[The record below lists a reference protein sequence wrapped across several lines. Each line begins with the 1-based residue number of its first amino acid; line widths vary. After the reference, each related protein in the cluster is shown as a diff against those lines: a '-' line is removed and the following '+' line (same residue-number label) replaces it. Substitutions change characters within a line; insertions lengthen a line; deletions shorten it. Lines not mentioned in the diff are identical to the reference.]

1 MKKREVRRLKRLVK
15 EAGELL
21 GLFAESSGGLGL
33 HRMGEKT
40 EREFVRMSESRGLPV
55 EHYAKQSIAYDFV
68 VAGLRVQVKTRKV
81 SPGGIIKLCSTR
93 RSGALREG
101 YYIGEFDV
109 LAVKC
114 DGVWYLI
121 PETSIETRGEML
133 LNNIVIYGYSEFID
147 NWGVFTDTGVR
158 RHPSQLLLELGPH

>member
-40 EREFVRMSESRGLPV
+40 EREFVRLSESRGLPV
-55 EHYAKQSIAYDFV
+55 EHYTKQSIAYDFV

-81 SPGGIIKLCSTR
+81 SSGGTIKLCSTR
-93 RSGALREG
+93 RTGALREG
-101 YYIGEFDV
+101 YYTGEFDV

-121 PETSIETRGEML
+121 PETSIETRGEMM
-133 LNNIVIYGYSEFID
+133 LNNIAIYEYSEFID
-147 NWGVFTDTGVR
+147 NWGVFTDAGVR